1 MNNFKIILI
10 VIVLALLLRPF
21 CDKLEGMNVD
31 LASVQAYNTFVTEL
45 QKKDNTIPGNLTISG
60 FVAFPRSKTKELK
73 VDDFTNGKGAN
84 GRSFNYGFSQDLLG
98 PSDYI
103 HLNTYDEDDKTITD
117 QSVKNANTIALRKN
131 GIGMRLYQ
139 TSPSQEDPKITTSP
153 YHDVVTYNIEN
164 NRFYIQGNEFAN
176 LNKNVA
182 RFIVVGNRN
191 SPNWQDYFT
200 LI

>member
-1 MNNFKIILI
+1 MNNLKIILI

-103 HLNTYDEDDKTITD
+103 HLNTYDPDDKTITD

-139 TSPSQEDPKITTSP
+139 T
-153 YHDVVTYNIEN
+153 
-164 NRFYIQGNEFAN
+164 
-176 LNKNVA
+176 L
-182 RFIVVGNRN
+182 
-191 SPNWQDYFT
+191 
-200 LI
+200 